1 MLFLPAQID
10 EDEDAEEEP
19 PGEST
24 MDGDAPGAS
33 PAAGPPQQQQQQPG
47 GTPAAVKAKG
57 QTASAVFN
65 EVVIDEVRAQ
75 DGCRSRAHRHAV
87 VKPDALQPACRLLT
101 IMLATFHSS
110 L

>member
-10 EDEDAEEEP
+10 EDEDADEEP

-24 MDGDAPGAS
+24 MDGDAPGAL
-33 PAAGPPQQQQQQPG
+33 PAAGPAQQQQQPG

-87 VKPDALQPACRLLT
+87 VKPGALQPACRLLT